1 MCSYLYGEVVSINKK
16 TITFECNNV
25 GYAIYVTNPNE
36 YSLQKKIHLYI
47 YSQYSLT
54 SKNSFTNDMYGFKT
68 YQAKELFLSLMRCQG
83 IGAKTSLQIC
93 TNNNDLIRQ
102 LIVDKNVEELSKCK
116 GVSSKNAKVI
126 IDTLYDF
133 YIAKT
138 NIDNS
143 NSKQITQLFS
153 ALNSLGYK
161 DQDIQ
166 YAISKLT
173 VKKNPTEEELSDL
186 ITQAIKIIIKK
197 DTNGIESN

>member
-1 MCSYLYGEVVSINKK
+1 MYSYLYGEVVSINKK

-68 YQAKELFLSLMRCQG
+68 YQAK
-83 IGAKTSLQIC
+83 
-93 TNNNDLIRQ
+93 
-102 LIVDKNVEELSKCK
+102 V
-116 GVSSKNAKVI
+116 

>member
-1 MCSYLYGEVVSINKK
+1 MYSYLYGEVVSINKK

-25 GYAIYVTNPNE
+25 GYVIYVTNPNE
-36 YSLQKKIHLYI
+36 YSLQKKIHLYV
-47 YSQYSLT
+47 YNQYSLT
-54 SKNSFTNDMYGFKT
+54 SKNSFIDDMYGFKT
-68 YQAKELFLSLMRCQG
+68 YQTKELFLSLMRCQG

-93 TNNNDLIRQ
+93 SNNNDLIRQ
-102 LIVDKNVEELSKCK
+102 LIVDKNAEELAKCK
-116 GVSSKNAKVI
+116 GVSTKTAKII

-133 YIAKT
+133 YIGKA
-138 NIDNS
+138 NIDSS
-143 NSKQITQLFS
+143 NNKQITQLFS

-173 VKKNPTEEELSDL
+173 IKKYPTEEELSDL

-197 DTNGIESN
+197 DTDGIESN

>member
-1 MCSYLYGEVVSINKK
+1 MYSYLYGEVVSINKK
-16 TITFECNNV
+16 TITFECNNI

-36 YSLQKKIHLYI
+36 YSLQKKIHLYV

-54 SKNSFTNDMYGFKT
+54 SKNSFIDDMYGFKT

-93 TNNNDLIRQ
+93 SNNNDLIRQ
-102 LIVDKNVEELSKCK
+102 LIIDKNTEELAKCR
-116 GVSSKNAKVI
+116 GVSAKSAKII

-133 YIAKT
+133 YITKA

-143 NSKQITQLFS
+143 NTKQITELFS

-161 DQDIQ
+161 EKDIQ
-166 YAISKLT
+166 YAISKLNI
-173 VKKNPTEEELSDL
+173 KRKPTQDELSDL

-197 DTNGIESN
+197 DTNAIESN

>member
-1 MCSYLYGEVVSINKK
+1 M
-16 TITFECNNV
+16 
-25 GYAIYVTNPNE
+25 
-36 YSLQKKIHLYI
+36 
-47 YSQYSLT
+47 
-54 SKNSFTNDMYGFKT
+54 
-68 YQAKELFLSLMRCQG
+68 
-83 IGAKTSLQIC
+83 
-93 TNNNDLIRQ
+93 
-102 LIVDKNVEELSKCK
+102 IVDKNVEELSKCK

-173 VKKNPTEEELSDL
+173 VKKSPTEEELSDL

>member
-1 MCSYLYGEVVSINKK
+1 MYSYLYGEVVSINKK

-25 GYAIYVTNPNE
+25 GYAIYVTDPNE

-47 YSQYSLT
+47 YNQYSLT
-54 SKNSFTNDMYGFKT
+54 SKNSFIDDMYGFKT
-68 YQAKELFLSLMRCQG
+68 YQAKELFLALMRCQG

-102 LIVDKNVEELSKCK
+102 LIVDKNTEELAKCK
-116 GVSSKNAKVI
+116 GISSKSAKI
-126 IDTLYDF
+126 IVDTLYDF
-133 YIAKT
+133 YTSKA
-138 NIDNS
+138 NLNNS
-143 NSKQITQLFS
+143 NNKQITQLFS

-173 VKKNPTEEELSDL
+173 VKRNPTEEELSDL
-186 ITQAIKIIIKK
+186 ITQAIKIIINK
-197 DTNGIESN
+197 DTDGIESN

>member
-1 MCSYLYGEVVSINKK
+1 MYSYLYGEVVSINKK

-186 ITQAIKIIIKK
+186 ITQAIKKKKKK

>member
-1 MCSYLYGEVVSINKK
+1 MYSYLYGEVVSINKK

-36 YSLQKKIHLYI
+36 YSLLKKIHLYI

>member
-1 MCSYLYGEVVSINKK
+1 MYSYLYGEVVSINKK
-16 TITFECNNV
+16 TITFEW
-25 GYAIYVTNPNE
+25 
-36 YSLQKKIHLYI
+36 
-47 YSQYSLT
+47 YSLT

-116 GVSSKNAKVI
+116 GVSSKSAKVI

-143 NSKQITQLFS
+143 NNKQITQLFS

-173 VKKNPTEEELSDL
+173 VKKSPTEEELSDL

>member
-1 MCSYLYGEVVSINKK
+1 MYSYLYGEVVSINKK

-54 SKNSFTNDMYGFKT
+54 SKNNFTNDMYGFKT

-133 YIAKT
+133 YITKT

>member
-1 MCSYLYGEVVSINKK
+1 MYSYLYGEVVSINKK

-126 IDTLYDF
+126 SDTLYDF
-133 YIAKT
+133 YITKT

-173 VKKNPTEEELSDL
+173 VKKKPTEE
-186 ITQAIKIIIKK
+186 
-197 DTNGIESN
+197 

>member
-1 MCSYLYGEVVSINKK
+1 MYSYLYGEVVSINKK

-166 YAISKLT
+166 YAISKLI

>member
-1 MCSYLYGEVVSINKK
+1 MYSYLYGEVVSINKK

-161 DQDIQ
+161 DEDIE

>member
-1 MCSYLYGEVVSINKK
+1 MYSYLYGEVVSINKK

-54 SKNSFTNDMYGFKT
+54 SKNSFIDDMYGFKT

-116 GVSSKNAKVI
+116 GVSSKSAKVI

-173 VKKNPTEEELSDL
+173 VKKNPTEEQLSDL